1 MKRGDVVLA
10 NLPFIGA
17 AGSKVRPALVVQ
29 NDALN
34 RSIRE
39 TIIAE
44 ITSNLAHVAEPH
56 QVSIDISTPEGA
68 ASGLL
73 RDSAVRCNRLHLV
86 PQSDVRRVI
95 GVLSASTMQQVE
107 DALKSTLDLP

>member
-1 MKRGDVVLA
+1 VTWYWRISRLSA
-10 NLPFIGA
+10 QPEA
-17 AGSKVRPALVVQ
+17 RCARALVVQ

-44 ITSNLAHVAEPH
+44 ITSNLARVAEPH
-56 QVSIDISTPEGA
+56 QVSIDISTPEGT